1 MAAGIYYRWFA
12 LSSFIHGRVGY
23 MSSQDIECVLCWYQY
38 DPDQHLACQ
47 ACPLHSNCNLVC
59 CPACGYQTVN
69 PQRSFLARLASYLP
83 ILKPSSNLV
92 SEINEGITL
101 ADVPP
106 GSQVELVGFSDNFP
120 ADRKA
125 YLQSYGLVLNHQVQV
140 VQQKPI
146 TIIRLDNIELA
157 LENGLAEGIMVL
169 LTPTERPTGTKFN
182 PK

>member
-1 MAAGIYYRWFA
+1 
-12 LSSFIHGRVGY
+12 
-23 MSSQDIECVLCWYQY
+23 MSSQYIECVLCGYQY

-69 PQRSFLARLASYLP
+69 PRRSFLVRLASYLP
-83 ILKPSSNLV
+83 MLKPSSNLA
-92 SEINEGITL
+92 SETKEGITL

-106 GSQVELVGFSDNFP
+106 GSQAELVGFSDTFP

-125 YLQSYGLVLNHQVQV
+125 YLQSYGLVLNHQVRV
-140 VQQKPI
+140 VQHKPV

-157 LENGLAEGIMVL
+157 LENSLAKGIMVL
-169 LTPTERPTGTKFN
+169 LLPAGRPNGTKFDS
-182 PK
+182 K